1 MGRAIVAERFA
12 AQDPADFV
20 DLLEPVIDG
29 ACRGVAADRSA
40 MVAIASFIA
49 HELAAGGDLRLA
61 AVGAAAMT
69 TEHPLTRALLTG
81 DPARSLAR
89 GGRLADVGISLHTWF
104 WPIPFRR
111 SPDMSVEDFHSFR
124 AWCATPRMSYIRGR
138 PGLPRARWHHDP
150 GFIARL
156 LDARWT
162 DKRDVVTIAARRPI
176 VPAMSLAVATRDRWF
191 RLVEVREALAENPF
205 TPSPLGRALH
215 VLRGGRSPAVV
226 DIAKDE
232 MR

>member
-1 MGRAIVAERFA
+1 VGRAIVAERFA
-12 AQDPADFV
+12 AQDPAEFV

-29 ACRGVAADRSA
+29 ARRGVAADRSA
-40 MVAIASFIA
+40 MVAVASFIA
-49 HELAAGGDLRLA
+49 HELATGGDRRLA
-61 AVGAAAMT
+61 AVGEAATT
-69 TEHPLTRALLTG
+69 TEHPLTRALFTG
-81 DPARSLAR
+81 EPARSLAR
-89 GGRLADVGISLHTWF
+89 GGKLADVGISLHTWF

-111 SPDMSVEDFHSFR
+111 SPEMSVEDFHSCR
-124 AWCATPRMSYIRGR
+124 AWWATPRMSYIRGR
-138 PGLPRARWHHDP
+138 PELPRARSHHDP

-205 TPSPLGRALH
+205 TPSPLGR
-215 VLRGGRSPAVV
+215 VLRVLRTSHSRAVGE
-226 DIAKDE
+226 IAKDE